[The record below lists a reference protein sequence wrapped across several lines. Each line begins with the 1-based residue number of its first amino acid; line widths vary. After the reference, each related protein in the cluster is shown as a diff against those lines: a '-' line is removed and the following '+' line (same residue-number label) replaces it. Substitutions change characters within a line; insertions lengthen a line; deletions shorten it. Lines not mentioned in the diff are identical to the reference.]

1 MQKGAVKVNNSEC
14 NTPCGNKLLET
25 PCGGNKT
32 VFGVY
37 ENVRGAPA
45 QTTAYQKSNGV
56 AVQPSAW
63 FVSVLIATG
72 AFLSGSVA

>member
-1 MQKGAVKVNNSEC
+1 MQQGAVKVNNSEC

-37 ENVRGAPA
+37 ENVRGTPSE
-45 QTTAYQKSNGV
+45 QTIYRKSDGV
-56 AVQPSAW
+56 IVQPSAW
-63 FVSVLIATG
+63 GVSLLISIG
-72 AFLSGSVA
+72 ALLSGSVY